1 MTETPSPK
9 NRLDTLESTVAHQ
22 DQTIE
27 ELSDVVARQAAE
39 ISDLT
44 EKLNS
49 LRERLR
55 ELEEGVGDVGQD
67 PDAGDQVGE

>member
-1 MTETPSPK
+1 VTETPLRK

-49 LRERLR
+49 LRERLS
-55 ELEEGVGDVGQD
+55 ELEESDGDGG
-67 PDAGDQVGE
+67 PDEPPPPHY

>member
-1 MTETPSPK
+1 MPETISPE
-9 NRLDTLESTVAHQ
+9 NRLYTLEAAVAHQ
-22 DQTIE
+22 GQTID

-49 LRERLR
+49 LRKRLS
-55 ELEEGVGDVGQD
+55 ELEEGDIDGGQD
-67 PDAGDQVGE
+67 EPPPPHY

>member
-9 NRLDTLESTVAHQ
+9 NRLDTLEATVAHQ
-22 DQTIE
+22 DQPLE
-27 ELSDVVARQAAE
+27 ELSGVVVRQAAE

-49 LRERLR
+49 LRERLSK
-55 ELEEGVGDVGQD
+55 LEEADGNGGQD
-67 PDAGDQVGE
+67 EPPTPHY

>member
-9 NRLDTLESTVAHQ
+9 NRLDTLEATVAHQ
-22 DQTIE
+22 DQSIE
-27 ELSDVVARQAAE
+27 ELSDVVSRQAAE

-55 ELEEGVGDVGQD
+55 ELEEGVGDVGQEE
-67 PDAGDQVGE
+67 PPPPHY

>member
-9 NRLDTLESTVAHQ
+9 IRLDTLEAMVAHQ
-22 DQTIE
+22 DQSIE
-27 ELSDVVARQAAE
+27 ELSDVVSRQATE

-49 LRERLR
+49 LRERLS
-55 ELEEGVGDVGQD
+55 ELEEDGGDVGQD
-67 PDAGDQVGE
+67 EPPPPHY

>member
-1 MTETPSPK
+1 MTETPLRK

-49 LRERLR
+49 LR
-55 ELEEGVGDVGQD
+55 
-67 PDAGDQVGE
+67 